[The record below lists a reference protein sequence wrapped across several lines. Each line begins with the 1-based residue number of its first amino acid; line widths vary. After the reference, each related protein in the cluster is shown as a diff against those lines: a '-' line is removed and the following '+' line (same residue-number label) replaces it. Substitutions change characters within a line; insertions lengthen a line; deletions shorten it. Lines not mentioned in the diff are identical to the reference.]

1 MVLFSSIP
9 QLNDLTHELSLFEE
23 NMTLFADSL
32 GIDLSIYH
40 TDHVSLRCHD
50 LALAEQ
56 WRTGLS
62 QCGKCISDNVINGRP
77 IYLFQLEI
85 PLTILNQ
92 SVSIVELPFPTNKKY
107 EYQGW
112 EHIEQVISV
121 DPAFL
126 VDKVMSFLP
135 QTLPESVSLKI
146 SEPKGEKER
155 LPNPTVAISNGKV
168 TVKYHPYSLLEIVES
183 EC

>member
-1 MVLFSSIP
+1 MALFSSIP
-9 QLNDLTHELSLFEE
+9 QLNDLNRELPFFEE
-23 NMTLFADSL
+23 NMMQFANSIGL
-32 GIDLSIYH
+32 DLTRYS
-40 TDHVSLRCHD
+40 TDHVSLRCHNLE
-50 LALAEQ
+50 LATQ
-56 WRTGLS
+56 WQIGLS

-77 IYLFQLEI
+77 IYLFQLDT
-85 PLTILNQ
+85 PLMILNQ
-92 SVSIVELPFPTNKKY
+92 PISIIELPFPTHKTY

-112 EHIEQVISV
+112 EHIEQVISIE
-121 DPAFL
+121 PTEL
-126 VDKVMSFLP
+126 VNKVMSFLP
-135 QTLPESVSLKI
+135 QPLPEGIGLKI

>member
-1 MVLFSSIP
+1 MVLFSSVS

-32 GIDLSIYH
+32 GIDLSAYV

-77 IYLFQLEI
+77 IYLFQLET

-107 EYQGW
+107 KYQGW

-121 DPAFL
+121 DPDDL
-126 VDKVMSFLP
+126 VNKVMSFLP
-135 QTLPESVSLKI
+135 QMLPENVSLKI
-146 SEPKGEKER
+146 SEPRGEKER
-155 LPNPTVAISNGKV
+155 LPNPTVAISNGTV
-168 TVKYHPYSLLEIVES
+168 TVKYHPYSLHEIVES

>member
-1 MVLFSSIP
+1 MALFSSIS
-9 QLNDLTHELSLFEE
+9 QLNDLTRELSLFEE
-23 NMTLFADSL
+23 NMTLLADSL
-32 GIDLSIYH
+32 GMDLAIYP
-40 TDHVSLRCHD
+40 TDHVSLRCHE

-56 WRTGLS
+56 WRIGLS

-77 IYLFQLEI
+77 IYLFQLET

-121 DPAFL
+121 EPSEL
-126 VDKVMSFLP
+126 VSRVMSFLP
-135 QTLPESVSLKI
+135 QMLPENVSLKI

-155 LPNPTVAISNGKV
+155 LPNLTVAISNGKV

>member
-1 MVLFSSIP
+1 MALFSSIP
-9 QLNDLTHELSLFEE
+9 QLNDLTRELPLFEE
-23 NMTLFADSL
+23 NMTLLANNV
-32 GIDLSIYH
+32 DLDFSHYL

-77 IYLFQLEI
+77 IYLFQLET

-92 SVSIVELPFPTNKKY
+92 FVSIVELPFPTHKTY

-112 EHIEQVISV
+112 EHIEQVIPV
-121 DPAFL
+121 KPAEL
-126 VDKVMSFLP
+126 VNKVMSFLSHP
-135 QTLPESVSLKI
+135 LPESISLKI